1 MLVIYG
7 ASEKSR
13 VMYSNQSEGSR
24 IKKLSMS
31 GDFFTFLLCN
41 ESIMEAYFMELW
53 EISQYL
59 DIISVSGSVAII
71 AKNNS
76 SRIVNSWIDTF
87 FLARKFL
94 NYMLGIKYL
103 HFASLDILIYN
114 YSISLMDA
122 PQGETRKLD
131 PLYDLIMDPD
141 LAKNQWPAAL
151 DRIH

>member
-1 MLVIYG
+1 
-7 ASEKSR
+7 
-13 VMYSNQSEGSR
+13 
-24 IKKLSMS
+24 
-31 GDFFTFLLCN
+31 
-41 ESIMEAYFMELW
+41 
-53 EISQYL
+53 
-59 DIISVSGSVAII
+59 
-71 AKNNS
+71 
-76 SRIVNSWIDTF
+76 
-87 FLARKFL
+87 
-94 NYMLGIKYL
+94 MLGIKYL